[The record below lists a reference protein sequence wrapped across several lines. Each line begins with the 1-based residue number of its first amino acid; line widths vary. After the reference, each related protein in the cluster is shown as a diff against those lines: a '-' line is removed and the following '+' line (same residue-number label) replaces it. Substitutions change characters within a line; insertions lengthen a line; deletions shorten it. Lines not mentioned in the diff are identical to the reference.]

1 MRRPGPDEAAP
12 YYSKYIDRI
21 ASDDVL
27 GVLAG
32 QAEETLAFL
41 RGFSEERS
49 RHRYLP
55 GKWSMRELLSHL
67 TDTERV
73 FASRALW
80 FARGL
85 PTELPSFDQD
95 VAASAARADEVA
107 WASHVEEFRV
117 VRQATISLFRNLP
130 AEAWSRSG
138 TASGNPVTV
147 RALAYI
153 IAGHEAHHV
162 AVLRERYS

>member
-1 MRRPGPDEAAP
+1 MRRPAPDEAAP

-21 ASDDVL
+21 ASDDVI

-32 QAEETLAFL
+32 QGEETLAFL
-41 RGFSEERS
+41 RGLSEERS
-49 RHRYLP
+49 RYRYAP
-55 GKWSMRELLSHL
+55 GKWSIRELLSHL

-73 FASRALW
+73 FAFRAVW
-80 FARGL
+80 FARGFD
-85 PTELPSFDQD
+85 TELPSFDQD

-107 WASHVEEFRV
+107 WASHVEEFQA
-117 VRQATISLFRNLP
+117 VRQATVALFRNLP
-130 AEAWSRSG
+130 ADAWPRG
-138 TASGNPVTV
+138 GIASGNHVTV

-162 AVLRERYS
+162 AVLKERYS